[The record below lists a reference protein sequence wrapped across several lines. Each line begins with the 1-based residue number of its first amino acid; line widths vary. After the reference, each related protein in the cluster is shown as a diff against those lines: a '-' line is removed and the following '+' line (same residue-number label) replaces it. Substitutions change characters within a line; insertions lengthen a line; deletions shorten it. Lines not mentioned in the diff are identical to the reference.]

1 MDYEDVAGT
10 EDELVWLEIRMVH
23 LQDVY
28 MEFLEE
34 LDAVNEMLQLI
45 MTSPADRQRWEE
57 HGLDVAEKYAKMLQR
72 RADHCIAELQICKA
86 RRERLP
92 GSIKIEFPP
101 QMASFASLF

>member
-10 EDELVWLEIRMVH
+10 EDELVWLEIRMMH
-23 LQDVY
+23 LQDVH

-34 LDAVNEMLQLI
+34 LDAVRELLQLI
-45 MTSPADRQRWEE
+45 WTSPVDRQRWEE
-57 HGLDVAEKYAKMLQR
+57 NGMDVAEKYAKMLQR
-72 RADHCIAELQICKA
+72 RADHCIAELQTCKA